1 MFKPMKIKL
10 TVEHKKALLRALQ
23 SGILNTD
30 EIPELRALVEL
41 REPARILSKEEATDL
56 LKTLENEY

>member
-1 MFKPMKIKL
+1 MKIKL